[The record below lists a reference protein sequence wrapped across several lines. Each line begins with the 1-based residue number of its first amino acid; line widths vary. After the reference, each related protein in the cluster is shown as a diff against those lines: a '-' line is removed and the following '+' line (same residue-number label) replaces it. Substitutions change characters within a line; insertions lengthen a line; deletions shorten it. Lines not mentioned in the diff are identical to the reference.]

1 MMADLLPVSPEA
13 LAKFCRRWKIHE
25 LALFGSALRPDFRD
39 ESDFDLIATFVP
51 DARWNVFDHLKMEE
65 DLANLLGRP
74 CDIVTR
80 EALEEDSNFLRR
92 DRILASARTIYAA

>member
-1 MMADLLPVSPEA
+1 MREVLPISTEVLAD
-13 LAKFCRRWKIHE
+13 FCRRWRIRE

-51 DARWNVFDHLKMEE
+51 EVRWNVLDHLKMEE
-65 DLANLLGRP
+65 ELADLLGRP

-80 EALEEDSNFLRR
+80 EALDEDPNFLRR
-92 DRILASARTIYAA
+92 NRILANAQTIYAA